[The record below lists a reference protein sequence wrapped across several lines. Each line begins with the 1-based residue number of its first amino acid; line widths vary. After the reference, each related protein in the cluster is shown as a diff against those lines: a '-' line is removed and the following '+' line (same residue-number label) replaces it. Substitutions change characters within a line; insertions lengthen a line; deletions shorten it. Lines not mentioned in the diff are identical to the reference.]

1 MGIFGFLFVVVWFVL
16 LFFAIRLLVRQSAE
30 KKSYKIMIANPCDAT
45 VLEYIQ
51 RFNATYGFLS
61 TLGNSNNAVNHRNNL
76 LRQAQGWDYIK
87 DSAKV
92 SEDVKQQLK
101 AAFLA
106 NGVPVK

>member
-1 MGIFGFLFVVVWFVL
+1 MEIFGVLFMIVWCTLAFLV
-16 LFFAIRLLVRQSAE
+16 IRMIIRQGAE
-30 KKSYKIMIANPCDAT
+30 KSSYKKMIANPCDAT
-45 VLEYIQ
+45 VLEYIPK
-51 RFNATYGFLS
+51 FNATYGFIS
-61 TLGNSNNAVNHRNNL
+61 TLMNAERAVNHRNNL
-76 LRQAQGWDYIK
+76 LRQSQGWDYIK